1 MQKNNFSNSAKLTPN
16 HPYNR
21 NMKFNKGTQKKLMTL
36 PSEKILNE
44 TVTHFSKYREKAI
57 SCEDA
62 TEILLN
68 FNSFAH
74 LLIKL
79 DKKRNAK
86 KAERKLKDAS

>member
-1 MQKNNFSNSAKLTPN
+1 
-16 HPYNR
+16 
-21 NMKFNKGTQKKLMTL
+21 MTL
-36 PSEKILNE
+36 PSEQIINQ
-44 TVTHFSKYREKAI
+44 TVTHFSKYKEKNV

-62 TEILLN
+62 TEILFN

-79 DKKRNAK
+79 DKKRNAE